1 MKSEN
6 GSQMAMSNN
15 INNHEWYGLLSTYT
29 TQLGQY
35 FNVYG
40 GLDLRYYKGTHKAVL
55 VDLYGGD
62 YYVDSESRKNVKAE
76 NNALA
81 QDANWK
87 NEKLKVGD
95 VVYRNYDGFV
105 TQEGVFGQV
114 EFNRNALATFIAG
127 SVSNTMYWR
136 YDRF

>member
-15 INNHEWYGLLSTYT
+15 INNHEWCGLLSTYT

-55 VDLYGGD
+55 VGLFMEAIIMF
-62 YYVDSESRKNVKAE
+62 DSESRKNVKAE

-95 VVYRNYDGFV
+95 
-105 TQEGVFGQV
+105 
-114 EFNRNALATFIAG
+114 
-127 SVSNTMYWR
+127 
-136 YDRF
+136 DRIPELRWFCYVRKEYSDK

>member
-1 MKSEN
+1 MN
-6 GSQMAMSNN
+6 GTVC
-15 INNHEWYGLLSTYT
+15 YRLTPLSSVSILMYT
-29 TQLGQY
+29 A
-35 FNVYG
+35 VS
-40 GLDLRYYKGTHKAVL
+40 DLRYYKGTHKAVL

-136 YDRF
+136 YDRFYYDKAHGKIAKRFWSGR

>member
-1 MKSEN
+1 MNHYWTINETSSLSTALYVSIGRGGGYRGQGNSTYKNSWYATALDGTVNTQFRAADGTFDYAAIYDLNMKSEN

-55 VDLYGGD
+55 EDL
-62 YYVDSESRKNVKAE
+62 
-76 NNALA
+76 
-81 QDANWK
+81 
-87 NEKLKVGD
+87 
-95 VVYRNYDGFV
+95 
-105 TQEGVFGQV
+105 
-114 EFNRNALATFIAG
+114 
-127 SVSNTMYWR
+127 
-136 YDRF
+136 

>member
-1 MKSEN
+1 M
-6 GSQMAMSNN
+6 
-15 INNHEWYGLLSTYT
+15 
-29 TQLGQY
+29 
-35 FNVYG
+35 
-40 GLDLRYYKGTHKAVL
+40 
-55 VDLYGGD
+55 DLYGGD

-136 YDRF
+136 YDRFYYDKAHAKSGKADFWSGTRSKEVPIIIWMNTTMYLPISVLFQKLLSSNMPCS

>member
-1 MKSEN
+1 M
-6 GSQMAMSNN
+6 
-15 INNHEWYGLLSTYT
+15 
-29 TQLGQY
+29 
-35 FNVYG
+35 
-40 GLDLRYYKGTHKAVL
+40 
-55 VDLYGGD
+55 
-62 YYVDSESRKNVKAE
+62 
-76 NNALA
+76 A

-136 YDRF
+136 YDRFYYDKAHAKSGKADFWSGRSKEVPIIIWMNTTMYLPISVLFQKLLSSNMPCS